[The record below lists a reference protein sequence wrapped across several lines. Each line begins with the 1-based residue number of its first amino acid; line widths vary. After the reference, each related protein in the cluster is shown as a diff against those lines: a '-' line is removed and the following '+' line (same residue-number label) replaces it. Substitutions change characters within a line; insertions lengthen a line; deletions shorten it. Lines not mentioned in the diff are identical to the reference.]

1 MLTILFLYGNILF
14 GNIGGDLVETKGGFL
29 ISRIKQV
36 GGRLFDRMLAEADID
51 AFNGAQGRILYVLW
65 QRDGLTISQL
75 SAQTSLANTTLTSM
89 LDRMEQSELIQRVPS
104 PTDRRALLIHL
115 TDKARELQ
123 QDYDRI
129 SQQMNDLYYLGFTE
143 EEVRRFEGYL
153 ERVLNNLQGGFD
165 HE

>member
-1 MLTILFLYGNILF
+1 M
-14 GNIGGDLVETKGGFL
+14 DTKGGFL

-65 QRDGLTISQL
+65 QGDGLTISQL

-89 LDRMEQSELIQRVPS
+89 LDRMEQSGLTVREPS
-104 PTDRRALLIHL
+104 PTDRRALRIRL
-115 TDKARELQ
+115 TDKARALR

-143 EEVRRFEGYL
+143 AEIRQFEGYL
-153 ERVLNNLQGGFD
+153 QRVLNNLQGGFD

>member
-1 MLTILFLYGNILF
+1 M
-14 GNIGGDLVETKGGFL
+14 ETKGGFL

-36 GGRLFDRMLAEADID
+36 GGRLFDRMLSEADVD
-51 AFNGAQGRILYVLW
+51 AFNGAQGRILYILW
-65 QRDGLTISQL
+65 QKDGLTISQI

-89 LDRMEQSELIQRVPS
+89 LDRMEQSRLIVRSPS

-115 TDKARELQ
+115 TDKAKSLQ

-129 SQQMNDLYYLGFTE
+129 SQQMNELYYLGFTDAE
-143 EEVRRFEGYL
+143 ILQFEGYL
-153 ERVLNNLQGGFD
+153 TRILNNLQGGFH

>member
-1 MLTILFLYGNILF
+1 M
-14 GNIGGDLVETKGGFL
+14 ETKGGFL

-65 QRDGLTISQL
+65 QGDGVTISQI

-89 LDRMEQSELIQRVPS
+89 LDRMEQSGLIRREPS
-104 PTDRRALLIHL
+104 PSDRRALLIRL
-115 TDKARELQ
+115 TDKARALQ

-129 SQQMNDLYYLGFTE
+129 SRQMDDLYYLGFTE
-143 EEVRRFEGYL
+143 DEVRQFEGYL
-153 ERVLNNLQGGFD
+153 QRILDNLQGGLD

>member
-1 MLTILFLYGNILF
+1 M
-14 GNIGGDLVETKGGFL
+14 ETKGGFL

-65 QRDGLTISQL
+65 QGDGLTISQL

-89 LDRMEQSELIQRVPS
+89 LDRMEQSGLIVRTPS
-104 PTDRRALLIHL
+104 PIDRRALLIRL
-115 TDKARELQ
+115 SDKARALRE
-123 QDYDRI
+123 DYDRI
-129 SQQMNDLYYLGFTE
+129 SQRMNDLYYLGFTE
-143 EEVRRFEGYL
+143 DEVRQLESYL
-153 ERVLNNLQGGFD
+153 QRILNNLQGGFD